1 MTVTV
6 GDSLGRVLVLIIHA
20 EGRGVS
26 GWVGCVQYA
35 IPQYRGRCLS
45 TSINQL
51 TLSAVEAH
59 AVHDEKKDRAPAVF
73 RESLRVKCLTQRSI
87 GLLAVNGKDPL
98 QKLTLTFFT
107 KLDYIVLH

>member
-1 MTVTV
+1 MCPI
-6 GDSLGRVLVLIIHA
+6 RN
-20 EGRGVS
+20 
-26 GWVGCVQYA
+26 QYLNT
-35 IPQYRGRCLS
+35 YRGRCLS

-73 RESLRVKCLTQRSI
+73 RESLRVKYLTQRSI

-107 KLDYIVLH
+107 KLDYIVLHGCIHRAKQR